1 MAINHYRPING
12 HLPDELSRHIQD
24 FARPRFVYWREYKDA
39 LKVLNRAEWPKLK
52 EKLSGPKA
60 AQAMECLHRYIAASK
75 LSTLTHC
82 AYKTP
87 DHVLTE
93 EEEGIAR
100 AAYYHATYERLT
112 VLGEILDL

>member
-1 MAINHYRPING
+1 MVIDRYRPIIG
-12 HLPDELSRHIQD
+12 YIPAELSRHVQD

-39 LKVLNRAEWPKLK
+39 LKVLNRAEWPELK

-60 AQAMECLHRYIAASK
+60 VQAMECLQRYIIASK
-75 LSTLTHC
+75 LSTLAHC

-93 EEEGIAR
+93 EEEGIVR
-100 AAYYHATYERLT
+100 VAYYHATYERLT
-112 VLGEILDL
+112 VLGEIMDL

>member
-1 MAINHYRPING
+1 MAING

-60 AQAMECLHRYIAASK
+60 AQAMECLHRYIAASE
-75 LSTLTHC
+75 LSTLAHC

-87 DHVLTE
+87 DHELTE

-100 AAYYHATYERLT
+100 VAYYNATYERLT
-112 VLGEILDL
+112 ALGEILDL